1 MFSHPSGS
9 SFPRL
14 LSLPAP
20 WSLSRR
26 MFSPPLV
33 NSCRFCRPRLAP
45 LESSLTIQLCH
56 VFLRRA
62 SVSPVESTPLEVCDA
77 PGVPASSS
85 GLAHSS
91 AQTAGGPLKVA
102 GGAGGKAAPSEAA
115 GARAH
120 RWVRSGAAGR

>member
-1 MFSHPSGS
+1 M
-9 SFPRL
+9 
-14 LSLPAP
+14 
-20 WSLSRR
+20 
-26 MFSPPLV
+26 

-45 LESSLTIQLCH
+45 LESSLTIQLWC

-62 SVSPVESTPLEVCDA
+62 SVYPVEGTPLEACDA
-77 PGVPASSS
+77 PGVPASSL

-91 AQTAGGPLKVA
+91 AQTAGGRLKVA

-120 RWVRSGAAGR
+120 RWNCMST